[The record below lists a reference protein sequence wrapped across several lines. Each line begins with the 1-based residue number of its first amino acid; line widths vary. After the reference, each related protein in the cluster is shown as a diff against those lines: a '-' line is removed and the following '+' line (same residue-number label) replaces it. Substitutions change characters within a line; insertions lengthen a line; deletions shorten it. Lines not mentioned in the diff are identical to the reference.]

1 MKFHC
6 VPQLVRLRHRL
17 AHEMKW
23 YKFVHKVLCC
33 IFLFHEAHKF
43 RASECMLYEKA
54 IVNVIFIVV
63 ASVADAVAA
72 AAAFVASG
80 HCRSIFAQCAFR
92 FREFI
97 VVECVFFSLLFAI
110 IRVLFAWRRWGL
122 HACNIN
128 FIKYK
133 SKSFR
138 VSSLE
143 QYIAVEVILLALV
156 VSQSKLLKLC
166 TKKQTAKCRLTRSIY
181 VRQTSF
187 GFVIRINFSICL
199 FFTSPACIFAGRICR
214 ETRIKWALWGEN
226 ETKIAF
232 LTEIYK

>member
-63 ASVADAVAA
+63 ASVADAA

-97 VVECVFFSLLFAI
+97 VVECVFFLFFSTFRNNSCIVRLTAVRI
-110 IRVLFAWRRWGL
+110 ARVQHQFHKIQIEKFSCFFFGTI
-122 HACNIN
+122 H
-128 FIKYK
+128 
-133 SKSFR
+133 
-138 VSSLE
+138 SSWS
-143 QYIAVEVILLALV
+143 YIA
-156 VSQSKLLKLC
+156 C
-166 TKKQTAKCRLTRSIY
+166 
-181 VRQTSF
+181 
-187 GFVIRINFSICL
+187 
-199 FFTSPACIFAGRICR
+199 ACCIAI
-214 ETRIKWALWGEN
+214 ET
-226 ETKIAF
+226 T
-232 LTEIYK
+232 